1 MKVFDVL
8 VYEGYGF
15 LCVSDDEN
23 SCSYVAISEN
33 RLKDFS
39 RNTGTSPMIEDFL
52 RQLNYNPLSKPLVS
66 ETSPAL
72 QEIWK
77 ELCWS
82 ESGMVFIGYDS
93 SEYWE
98 DIGLSQEDFVF
109 QVEKDIAIFGLSDVI
124 EQGINDCLFVYLLYG
139 AFGEIPRDYGNVN
152 GFSLPSIFLICL
164 IRHQFKLNTAD
175 WPQRNHI
182 GQ

>member
-1 MKVFDVL
+1 MPWKSEALKPMVWGFLDVL
-8 VYEGYGF
+8 IYEGYGF
-15 LCVSDDEN
+15 LCVRDDEN
-23 SCSYVAISEN
+23 SCSYVEISEN

-39 RNTGTSPMIEDFL
+39 RNTGTSPMVEDFL
-52 RQLNYNPLSKPLVS
+52 RQLDYNPLSKPLVS

-124 EQGINDCLFVYLLYG
+124 EQGINDCLFICYTGLLEK
-139 AFGEIPRDYGNVN
+139 FRE
-152 GFSLPSIFLICL
+152 LME
-164 IRHQFKLNTAD
+164 T
-175 WPQRNHI
+175 
-182 GQ
+182 